1 MSPDILYTLK
11 FLVYVYTVSKCLFDT
26 YYRWDIM
33 WGAGRGK
40 VFRFKVNYRLAFW
53 IFFMKCLCSCGL
65 ITLIVGE
72 LCLIEYQVGLLC
84 WCFHLTLYFVLILF
98 LESHNNTLILF
109 LMRVLKIFG
118 NSYYDI
124 WIYVVFP
131 MVKSCTMVVI
141 WALEKTVPGGCR
153 KWMLRWTELALV
165 RMWASG
171 DKASSMGNLLWPVLS
186 LIVLHQRKM
195 KWRLPN
201 YWINYKSLYVWD
213 YNWGGVLFIHLCHRM
228 LGKVYENVIS
238 SICLWLIL
246 DVIGMQV

>member
-1 MSPDILYTLK
+1 M
-11 FLVYVYTVSKCLFDT
+11 
-26 YYRWDIM
+26 
-33 WGAGRGK
+33 
-40 VFRFKVNYRLAFW
+40 
-53 IFFMKCLCSCGL
+53 
-65 ITLIVGE
+65 
-72 LCLIEYQVGLLC
+72 
-84 WCFHLTLYFVLILF
+84 
-98 LESHNNTLILF
+98 ESHNNTLILF

-118 NSYYDI
+118 NSYHDI

-186 LIVLHQRKM
+186 LIVLHQRKT

-201 YWINYKSLYVWD
+201 YWINYKSCMSGIII
-213 YNWGGVLFIHLCHRM
+213 GGGCCSYM